1 MFQEEGRLSRE
12 LWNKEKEY
20 DNEVIAGISL
30 SLLLQYSL
38 PVVVYKTLSMHTE
51 TPQTTFRCQN
61 LEDPLPGA
69 PGAWYRERGQEGALH
84 YKT

>member
-20 DNEVIAGISL
+20 DNEVIAGIGL

-38 PVVVYKTLSMHTE
+38 PVVVYKTLSMHIE
-51 TPQTTFRCQN
+51 TPGMVPTF
-61 LEDPLPGA
+61 
-69 PGAWYRERGQEGALH
+69 
-84 YKT
+84 